1 MIISGSKKASAFE
14 KGFISELSQLIDGN
28 MLDFEK
34 HLEKADYGYV
44 KSLDVLLENTYLSL
58 QKVKDAY
65 LVKIDLPETDEET
78 REKLIKALDKVY
90 AEMMKI
96 EYKSLFLNDWL
107 KKHALSME

>member
-34 HLEKADYGYV
+34 HLEKADYGYA

-78 REKLIKALDKVY
+78 REKMIKALDKVY

-96 EYKSLFLNDWL
+96 EHKSLFLNDWL
-107 KKHALSME
+107 KKYALSMK

>member
-96 EYKSLFLNDWL
+96 EHKSLFLNDWL
-107 KKHALSME
+107 KKHALSIK